1 MLRYGICSRKDT
13 ENRFLGVLDYMRGER
28 LRLKALGKSG
38 DKSASFQ
45 EKSLK
50 VLINGSYGFF
60 GTGYYSFNDY
70 EAAALVTAYG
80 RKILDLMVEVVE
92 SCGGITI
99 EIDTDGIFFS
109 HDDPETV
116 SALVAEALPDGI
128 EIELELKHCGLY
140 APKAKSY
147 VLVSSEGKTSVKGLF
162 RKRNRYPLQNE
173 FPIEFIK
180 LYFTQGI
187 EASEVY
193 YQEVRS
199 MLASGDL
206 PVEDLTITRKI
217 STNEK
222 NLVELGLGK
231 PGDRVSYWYK
241 KMDRYHAKT
250 ARPFKPMPVETNSG
264 EYWSDYYLTELDE
277 VYRSILGIE
286 EPRPIANTQQMKL
299 ELTAA

>member
-1 MLRYGICSRKDT
+1 
-13 ENRFLGVLDYMRGER
+13 
-28 LRLKALGKSG
+28 
-38 DKSASFQ
+38 
-45 EKSLK
+45 
-50 VLINGSYGFF
+50 
-60 GTGYYSFNDY
+60 
-70 EAAALVTAYG
+70 
-80 RKILDLMVEVVE
+80 MVEVVE
-92 SCGGITI
+92 RCGGITI

-116 SALVAEALPDGI
+116 SKAVADALPDGI

-147 VLVSSEGKTSVKGLF
+147 VLVSPEGKTSVKGLF

-180 LYFTQGI
+180 LYFTQGL
-187 EASEVY
+187 AAAEVY

-199 MLASGDL
+199 MLISGDI

-231 PGDRVSYWYK
+231 PGERVSYWYK
-241 KMDRYHAKT
+241 RFDRYHSKT
-250 ARPFKPMPVETNSG
+250 GRPLKPCPIETSSG
-264 EYWSDYYLTELDE
+264 EYWSEYYVTELDE
-277 VYRSILGIE
+277 VYLVILGIE
-286 EPRPIANTQQMKL
+286 ETKAIGNTQQLIL
-299 ELTAA
+299 ELAA